1 MNAPTDAT
9 SQDVTVV
16 NALGVHARSASR
28 IAEIAKSAVSQVWVC
43 KGAECADA
51 SDILDVISLQCPA
64 GTRLTIRIEDPA
76 DKVVMEA
83 IVALVANGFGELT
96 ENE

>member
-1 MNAPTDAT
+1 MNASTDAI

-16 NALGVHARSASR
+16 NALGLHARSASR
-28 IAEIAKSAVSQVWVC
+28 IAAIANNAASQVWVC

-83 IVALVANGFGELT
+83 IVELVASGFGELT